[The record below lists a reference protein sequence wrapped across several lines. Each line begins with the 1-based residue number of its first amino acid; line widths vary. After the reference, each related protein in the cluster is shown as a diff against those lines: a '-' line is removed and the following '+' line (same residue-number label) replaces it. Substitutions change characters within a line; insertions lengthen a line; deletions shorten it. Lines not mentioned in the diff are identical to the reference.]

1 MIAHFVSSVN
11 THSLKKF
18 MAPHAV
24 EYYCSYNCRQTF
36 ISEKRFLAPGGEIPG
51 SQEEMVKKALC
62 HLHGNFLKIRG
73 DFLPFPG
80 FFHRFPFLYIDIRKS
95 IIFFYKELSTF
106 STLFSTFN
114 FSLFFN
120 TFI

>member
-1 MIAHFVSSVN
+1 
-11 THSLKKF
+11 
-18 MAPHAV
+18 
-24 EYYCSYNCRQTF
+24 
-36 ISEKRFLAPGGEIPG
+36 
-51 SQEEMVKKALC
+51 MVKKALC